1 MIRAGTRALLLL
13 GSLRRARAQPAD
25 PPPPTARP
33 QRRTHDMYE
42 AVADKPLAVA
52 ALRVEPHGGGGE
64 PAAGPLRTAQAL
76 LDREL
81 QRVYD
86 ARSLREVHAALEEAV
101 EHLRQL
107 EVFRRIDALIDEGV
121 GVMARAGAGGWCVR
135 VGGCASCSIGGRHA
149 QLL

>member
-1 MIRAGTRALLLL
+1 
-13 GSLRRARAQPAD
+13 
-25 PPPPTARP
+25 
-33 QRRTHDMYE
+33 MYE
-42 AVADKPLAVA
+42 AVADKPLSVA
-52 ALRVEPHGGGGE
+52 SLRVEPRGGGGE
-64 PAAGPLRTAQAL
+64 PAPGLRTAQAL

-121 GVMARAGAGGWCVR
+121 RGRGRGLRFWAEPQGPRLR
-135 VGGCASCSIGGRHA
+135 VGLRQAEVKAGCPP
-149 QLL
+149 